1 MKRSIVSGWLF
12 FILFFLAVSPLARAA
27 GAEVRFPR
35 LSLKLTAGLGFL
47 NGGGGDLETLRTD
60 TQALWSSLPQIRGFE
75 SSFDWKGLPATPE
88 MGAEI
93 ILNLSPRFA
102 LGLGSGYI
110 FGSRSRGA
118 FSYRYSI
125 AQFLQGSGYS
135 EDDQATYI
143 QDYKYKA
150 VPIRANIY
158 VSEEFGRF
166 TIFGFGGLELVFAS
180 IDHDYSMTAALQD
193 KGLSAY
199 APHTERDV
207 DLIVTTRETVKSHAL
222 GFRAGLGCE
231 IRIAGPLSLGM
242 EVFGR
247 ILRLNG
253 WNGNGT
259 LDSRTRVRDWVDG
272 VGWTNDTTT
281 AATLSP
287 SGKWLY
293 TFDFDP
299 SIRYLFTMEN
309 LTLENPNTPYTTYF
323 KSRDAVVDL
332 SGIGVLLSIRYRL

>member
-1 MKRSIVSGWLF
+1 LF
-12 FILFFLAVSPLARAA
+12 FIYILLAASLVSRAA
-27 GAEVRFPR
+27 GVETKLPR
-35 LSLKLTAGLGFL
+35 LSLKFASGLGL
-47 NGGGGDLETLRTD
+47 LCSGGGDLETLRTD
-60 TQALWSSLPQIRGFE
+60 TQALWSSLVQFRGFE
-75 SSFDWKGLPATPE
+75 SSFDWKRLPAAPE

-110 FGSRSRGA
+110 FGSRSRGM
-118 FSYRYSI
+118 FSYRHSI

-143 QDYKYKA
+143 QDYKSKA

-166 TIFGFGGLELVFAS
+166 TVYGFGGLELVFAS

-193 KGLSAY
+193 KGLSSY

-207 DLIVTTRETVKSHAL
+207 DLTVTTRETVKSHTL

-231 IRIAGPLSLGM
+231 VRIAGPFSLGM

-247 ILRLNG
+247 ILRLGG

-259 LDSRTRVRDWVDG
+259 LDSRARVRDWVDG
-272 VGWTNDTTT
+272 AGWTNDTTT
-281 AATLSP
+281 EETLSP

-299 SIRYLFTMEN
+299 SLRYLFTMEN
-309 LTLENPNTPYTTYF
+309 LILENPNTPYTTYF